1 MSEYKLAA
9 ENRSD
14 AGKGA
19 ARRLRASG
27 RVPAVL
33 YGHGTKPQ
41 HLSIDAR
48 QFSQAL
54 RTDAGANVL
63 ISLEVG
69 SDQHLALA
77 KEVQR
82 HPVRGHFIHVDFIQ
96 VRRGEKVH
104 VQVSV
109 RLVGEAPGVREG
121 GIADQD
127 LYQLNVEAEVTAVPE
142 AVEADVS
149 GLNIGDT
156 LRVGRPQG
164 PRRRPDPRRPRGP
177 GRVRGRAGGRGRA
190 RARRG
195 RGGRGR
201 RGRRGGRGRGRRRG
215 RGPVRG
221 LAGRCLSSCA
231 GGRR

>member
-19 ARRLRASG
+19 ARRLRATG

-48 QFSQAL
+48 QFGQAL

-82 HPVRGHFIHVDFIQ
+82 HPIRGDFIHVDFIQ

-142 AVEADVS
+142 AIEADVS
-149 GLNIGDT
+149 GLAIGDV
-156 LRVGRPQG
+156 LRVADLKAPGG
-164 PRRRPDPRRPRGP
+164 AVILDDPEAVVVSVAAPTVEAEPEPAEGEE
-177 GRVRGRAGGRGRA
+177 GEAAVGGEGAAAEAAGEGEDRSEA
-190 RARRG
+190 
-195 RGGRGR
+195 
-201 RGRRGGRGRGRRRG
+201 
-215 RGPVRG
+215 
-221 LAGRCLSSCA
+221 
-231 GGRR
+231 

>member
-9 ENRSD
+9 ENRSE

-41 HLSIDAR
+41 HLSVDAR
-48 QFSQAL
+48 QFGQAL
-54 RTDAGANVL
+54 RTDAGVNVL

-69 SDQHLALA
+69 RNQHLALA
-77 KEVQR
+77 KEIQR
-82 HPVRGHFIHVDFIQ
+82 HPVKGSLIHVDFIQ

-104 VQVSV
+104 VQVPV
-109 RLVGEAPGVREG
+109 HLVGEAPGAREG
-121 GIADQD
+121 GILDQD

-149 GLNIGDT
+149 GLGIGDV
-156 LRVGRPQG
+156 LRVADLKAPDGAVILDDSEASVVSVVAPTVEAEPEAEEGEEGEAAEGAEEAEEAGEGEDRPE
-164 PRRRPDPRRPRGP
+164 
-177 GRVRGRAGGRGRA
+177 A
-190 RARRG
+190 
-195 RGGRGR
+195 
-201 RGRRGGRGRGRRRG
+201 
-215 RGPVRG
+215 
-221 LAGRCLSSCA
+221 
-231 GGRR
+231 

>member
-41 HLSIDAR
+41 HLSVDAR
-48 QFSQAL
+48 QFGQAL
-54 RTDAGANVL
+54 RTDAGVNVL

-69 SDQHLALA
+69 RDQHLALA
-77 KEVQR
+77 KEIQR
-82 HPVRGHFIHVDFIQ
+82 HPVKGNLIHVDFIQ

-104 VQVSV
+104 VQVPV
-109 RLVGEAPGVREG
+109 HLVGEAPGAREG
-121 GIADQD
+121 GILDQD

-149 GLNIGDT
+149 GLGIGEV
-156 LRVGRPQG
+156 LRVADLKA
-164 PRRRPDPRRPRGP
+164 PDGAAILDDSEASVVSVVAPTVEAEPEAEEAEEGEVAEGAEAAAP
-177 GRVRGRAGGRGRA
+177 EGAGEDEDRSEG
-190 RARRG
+190 
-195 RGGRGR
+195 
-201 RGRRGGRGRGRRRG
+201 
-215 RGPVRG
+215 
-221 LAGRCLSSCA
+221 
-231 GGRR
+231 

>member
-41 HLSIDAR
+41 HLSVDAR
-48 QFSQAL
+48 QFGQAL
-54 RTDAGANVL
+54 RTDAGVNVL
-63 ISLEVG
+63 IELEIG
-69 SDQHLALA
+69 RNRHLALA
-77 KEVQR
+77 KEIQR
-82 HPVRGHFIHVDFIQ
+82 HPVKGDYIHVDFIQ

-142 AVEADVS
+142 AVEADIS
-149 GLNIGDT
+149 GLNIGDV
-156 LRVGRPQG
+156 LRVGDLKAPG
-164 PRRRPDPRRPRGP
+164 GAVILDDPEAPVVSVVAP
-177 GRVRGRAGGRGRA
+177 TVEAEPVAEEAEAAEGGEEA
-190 RARRG
+190 VAE
-195 RGGRGR
+195 GGGEGEDRSE
-201 RGRRGGRGRGRRRG
+201 
-215 RGPVRG
+215 
-221 LAGRCLSSCA
+221 A
-231 GGRR
+231 

>member
-9 ENRSD
+9 ENRSE

-41 HLSIDAR
+41 HLSVDAR
-48 QFSQAL
+48 QFGHAL
-54 RTDAGANVL
+54 RTDAGTNVL

-69 SDQHLALA
+69 RDQHLTLA
-77 KEVQR
+77 KEIQR
-82 HPVRGHFIHVDFIQ
+82 HPVRGDFIHVDFIQ

-109 RLVGEAPGVREG
+109 RLVGESPGVREG

-142 AVEADVS
+142 AIEADVS
-149 GLNIGDT
+149 GLGIGVV
-156 LRVGRPQG
+156 LRVGDLKAPG
-164 PRRRPDPRRPRGP
+164 GAVILDDPEAAVVSVVAPTVEAEPEAEEPEEGEVAETGEAAAAEGDGEGEDRSE
-177 GRVRGRAGGRGRA
+177 A
-190 RARRG
+190 
-195 RGGRGR
+195 
-201 RGRRGGRGRGRRRG
+201 
-215 RGPVRG
+215 
-221 LAGRCLSSCA
+221 
-231 GGRR
+231 

>member
-9 ENRSD
+9 ENRSE

-41 HLSIDAR
+41 HLSVDAR
-48 QFSQAL
+48 QFGQAL
-54 RTDAGANVL
+54 RTDAGVNVL

-69 SDQHLALA
+69 RDQHLALA
-77 KEVQR
+77 KEIQR
-82 HPVRGHFIHVDFIQ
+82 HPVKGNLIHVDFIQ

-109 RLVGEAPGVREG
+109 RLVGESPGVREG

-149 GLNIGDT
+149 GLGIGEV
-156 LRVGRPQG
+156 LRVADLKA
-164 PRRRPDPRRPRGP
+164 PDGAAILDDSEASVVSVVAPTVEAEPEAEEAEEGEAAEGAEAAAP
-177 GRVRGRAGGRGRA
+177 EGAGEDEDRSEG
-190 RARRG
+190 
-195 RGGRGR
+195 
-201 RGRRGGRGRGRRRG
+201 
-215 RGPVRG
+215 
-221 LAGRCLSSCA
+221 
-231 GGRR
+231 

>member
-41 HLSIDAR
+41 HLSVDAR

-69 SDQHLALA
+69 RDQHLALA
-77 KEVQR
+77 KEIQR
-82 HPVRGHFIHVDFIQ
+82 HPVRGDFIHVDFIQ

-109 RLVGEAPGVREG
+109 RLVGESPGVREG

-142 AVEADVS
+142 AIEADVS
-149 GLNIGDT
+149 GLSIGDV
-156 LRVGRPQG
+156 LRVGDLKAPG
-164 PRRRPDPRRPRGP
+164 GAVILDDPEAAVVSVVAPAVEAEP
-177 GRVRGRAGGRGRA
+177 VAEEAEEDEAAAEGGEAAPAEGEGEDRSEA
-190 RARRG
+190 
-195 RGGRGR
+195 
-201 RGRRGGRGRGRRRG
+201 
-215 RGPVRG
+215 
-221 LAGRCLSSCA
+221 
-231 GGRR
+231 

>member
-1 MSEYKLAA
+1 MSEFKLAA
-9 ENRSD
+9 ENRSE

-41 HLSIDAR
+41 HLSVDAR
-48 QFSQAL
+48 QLGQAL

-69 SDQHLALA
+69 RDKHLALA
-77 KEVQR
+77 KEIQR
-82 HPVRGHFIHVDFIQ
+82 HPVRGDFIHVDFLQ

-142 AVEADVS
+142 AIEADVS
-149 GLNIGDT
+149 GLAIGDV
-156 LRVGRPQG
+156 LRVADLKAPGG
-164 PRRRPDPRRPRGP
+164 AVILDDPEAVVVSVAAPTVEAEPEPAEGEE
-177 GRVRGRAGGRGRA
+177 GEAAEGGEGATAEDAGEGEDRSEA
-190 RARRG
+190 
-195 RGGRGR
+195 
-201 RGRRGGRGRGRRRG
+201 
-215 RGPVRG
+215 
-221 LAGRCLSSCA
+221 
-231 GGRR
+231 